1 MKKLRPLVL
10 SLLVALTATV
20 ASADCLNAFN
30 NDINTCENTM
40 GGLTEVGCKMD
51 AVVDYYAC
59 VGRAAT
65 S

>member
-10 SLLVALTATV
+10 SLLVALTANVVV
-20 ASADCLNAFN
+20 AGCLNEFN
-30 NDINTCENTM
+30 NDLNTCENTM

-59 VGRAAT
+59 LGRTAT
-65 S
+65 T